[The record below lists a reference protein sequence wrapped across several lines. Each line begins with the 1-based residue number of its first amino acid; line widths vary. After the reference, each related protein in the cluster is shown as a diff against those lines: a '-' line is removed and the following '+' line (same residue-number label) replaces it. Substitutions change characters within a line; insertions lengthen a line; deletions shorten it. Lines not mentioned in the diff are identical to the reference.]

1 MRLSTILVV
10 VGILLILIPI
20 PILPPFVGA
29 AIGLV
34 ILLIGLFFR
43 FLGL

>member
-10 VGILLILIPI
+10 VGILLILIPV

-29 AIGLV
+29 TIGLV
-34 ILLIGLFFR
+34 LLLLGLFFR

>member
-20 PILPPFVGA
+20 PILPPLVGA

>member
-1 MRLSTILVV
+1 MRTSTKLIV
-10 VGILLILIPI
+10 VGALLIVIPI